1 MFYFHPYY
9 LGRIPIL
16 TIIFFG
22 RSMDWPQQKSHGKII
37 SLAPSKWCV
46 ASCFPEAL
54 RTCRRILNESDG
66 GFKPFRRKTG
76 TESVK
81 LSTEIFGVLSLSVH
95 LEDEAIFRS
104 WMVLG
109 FLRIQRTGFSS
120 SNRVA
125 GSPRGRQ
132 LWSQHPSGT
141 SRPMLAPE
149 PCERCAANGE
159 FLVLVTRQWSDEK
172 IQVDLSRCR
181 AIYVYVDIDRY
192 CLYFICFLMIDRWF
206 VISDIWHIIEWYMI
220 YDWWYIICDIC
231 FLISDLW
238 YMMMVWYMIS
248 DIWWCD
254 LWYDLFNLIRDMI
267 LNDVI
272 WSDPI
277 WYETIWSNLIWS
289 DLIWYI
295 YIDMMIHTHWT
306 YIHTQ
311 YLHIFKGNSYIQKLD
326 TKLYS
331 CRVEWDTAAWQSMAG
346 R

>member
-1 MFYFHPYY
+1 MKRYFGVGWCWVFFASKELGFPRPTVS
-9 LGRIPIL
+9 LGR
-16 TIIFFG
+16 
-22 RSMDWPQQKSHGKII
+22 H
-37 SLAPSKWCV
+37 AV
-46 ASCFPEAL
+46 ASCDP
-54 RTCRRILNESDG
+54 
-66 GFKPFRRKTG
+66 
-76 TESVK
+76 
-81 LSTEIFGVLSLSVH
+81 STQAE
-95 LEDEAIFRS
+95 
-104 WMVLG
+104 
-109 FLRIQRTGFSS
+109 
-120 SNRVA
+120 
-125 GSPRGRQ
+125 P
-132 LWSQHPSGT
+132 
-141 SRPMLAPE
+141 LAPCWLQSHARDV
-149 PCERCAANGE
+149 PQNGE

-254 LWYDLFNLIRDMI
+254 LWYNLFNLIRDMI